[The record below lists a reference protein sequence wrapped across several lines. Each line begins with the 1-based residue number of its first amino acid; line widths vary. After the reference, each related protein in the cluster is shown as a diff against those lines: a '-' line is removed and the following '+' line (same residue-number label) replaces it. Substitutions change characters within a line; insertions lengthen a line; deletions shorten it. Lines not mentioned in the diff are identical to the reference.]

1 MRQNHNYEI
10 NYIENT
16 ITVTKKFLKEAGVIG
31 SAAYT
36 ELARVRKDLP
46 DFQIVQREITKKP
59 GKKTYGKLTYK
70 VMGEF
75 IEAQEE
81 ENAAEVLAEFER
93 VQRLSKVQNGSYA
106 YVKTWFLNRYK
117 DVFQQEEDACEDVA

>member
-59 GKKTYGKLTYK
+59 GKKSYGKLTYK

-117 DVFQQEEDACEDVA
+117 DVFQQEDETSEDVA

>member
-1 MRQNHNYEI
+1 MKKNTGYEI

-16 ITVTKKFLKEAGVIG
+16 ITVTKKFLKEAGIIG

-46 DFQIVQREITKKP
+46 DFQIVQREIAKKQ
-59 GKKTYGKLTYK
+59 GKKSYGKLTYK

-81 ENAAEVLAEFER
+81 ENAPVVLAEFQR
-93 VQRLSKVQNGSYA
+93 VQQLSKVQAGSYA
-106 YVKTWFLNRYK
+106 YVKTWFLTRYK
-117 DVFQQEEDACEDVA
+117 EVFTVEETEEGIA

>member
-1 MRQNHNYEI
+1 MKQNHGYEI

-16 ITVTKKFLKEAGVIG
+16 IVVTKSFLKKAGTI
-31 SAAYT
+31 SSKEYN
-36 ELARVRKDLP
+36 ELAKVRRDFP
-46 DFQIVQREITKKP
+46 DFRIQQREITKKQ

-117 DVFQQEEDACEDVA
+117 DVFQQEEEACEDVA

>member
-1 MRQNHNYEI
+1 MKKNTGYEI

-16 ITVTKKFLKEAGVIG
+16 ITVTKKFLKEAGIIG

-46 DFQIVQREITKKP
+46 DFQIVQREITKKQ
-59 GKKTYGKLTYK
+59 GKKSYGKLTYK

-81 ENAAEVLAEFER
+81 ENASVVLAEFQR
-93 VQRLSKVQNGSYA
+93 VQQLPRFSLVP
-106 YVKTWFLNRYK
+106 TPM
-117 DVFQQEEDACEDVA
+117 

>member
-1 MRQNHNYEI
+1 MRKNIYEI
-10 NYIENT
+10 NYTEKT
-16 ITVTKKFLKEAGVIG
+16 ITVTKSYLKEAGIIG
-31 SAAYT
+31 SAAYN

-70 VMGEF
+70 VMEDF
-75 IEAQEE
+75 ITVQEE
-81 ENAAEVLAEFER
+81 KNAPAVLDEFER
-93 VQRLSKVQNGSYA
+93 VKALSIAHAGKYA

-117 DVFQQEEDACEDVA
+117 DVFKQEDSQEAVA

>member
-1 MRQNHNYEI
+1 MKKNTGYEI

-16 ITVTKKFLKEAGVIG
+16 ITVTKKFLKEAGIIG

-46 DFQIVQREITKKP
+46 DFQIVQREIAKKQ
-59 GKKTYGKLTYK
+59 GKKSYGKLTYK

-81 ENAAEVLAEFER
+81 ENAPVVLAEFQR
-93 VQRLSKVQNGSYA
+93 VQQLSKVQAGSYA
-106 YVKTWFLNRYK
+106 FVKTWFLTRYK
-117 DVFQQEEDACEDVA
+117 EVFTVEETEEGIA